1 MGHAKAPDD
10 CQSSLQ
16 QATMSRQALASTN
29 VARSPPE
36 LDSTLGKHDVHPE
49 EVTKATTI
57 SKKSKSSLR
66 APPAVLQ
73 ISTQQTV
80 NAGLWSY
87 TGAPAKA
94 GNNRRQTSHNKVKKI
109 TRQRQRDRMRGLTLK
124 RLP

>member
-29 VARSPPE
+29 VVHHLTRSPPE
-36 LDSTLGKHDVHPE
+36 LGSTLSKHDVHRE

-66 APPAVLQ
+66 TPPAVLQ

-87 TGAPAKA
+87 T
-94 GNNRRQTSHNKVKKI
+94 
-109 TRQRQRDRMRGLTLK
+109 
-124 RLP
+124 